1 MKKKIYIGIAILV
14 VGSIAFFAYGIL
26 TTRSHS
32 PSETKVFSHAG
43 LDVKVV
49 YCRPYKKQRLIFGD
63 EKDKALV
70 PNGKYWRLGA
80 NEATEITF
88 SRSVNFAGKPVSA
101 GSYRMYAVPDAAN
114 WEITLNSELGKF
126 GYFEPNY
133 AFDVVKVDA
142 LVEAA
147 PVEAEQLTINF
158 DNDSTGVM
166 MDIVWDKT
174 LVRIPITAQ

>member
-1 MKKKIYIGIAILV
+1 MRKKIYIGIAILV
-14 VGSIAFFAYGIL
+14 VGYLSFFVYGVL

-32 PSETKVFSHAG
+32 PSETKAFSHAG

-49 YCRPYKKQRLIFGD
+49 YCRPSKKGRLIFGD
-63 EKDKALV
+63 EKDDALV

-88 SRSVNFAGKPVSA
+88 SKPVNFAGKPVSA
-101 GSYRMYAVPDAAN
+101 GSYRMYAVPSPTN

-133 AFDVVKVDA
+133 AMDVVKVDV
-142 LVEAA
+142 LVETS
-147 PVEAEQLTINF
+147 PSETEQLTINF
-158 DNDSTGVM
+158 DNDSTGVR
-166 MDIVWDKT
+166 MDVLWDKT